1 MLSKIKKLISGNKFF
16 AGKGFSLVELI
27 VTIAIIVILVAVLV
41 PNVVVYIEQATRAQ
55 AETTAKQ
62 LYNAASVYV
71 SEELTKGHDFDPND
85 TIEPSILWSSD
96 ESLVEEPKNCDEI
109 EVKLSSTGAN
119 VNYVYVRSGD
129 YEIDSPRGNSGRVTY
144 TD

>member
-1 MLSKIKKLISGNKFF
+1 MLSKLRKIKSSE
-16 AGKGFSLVELI
+16 GFSLVELI
-27 VTIAIIVILVAVLV
+27 VTIAIIVILVSVLV
-41 PNVVVYIEQATRAQ
+41 PNVAVYIKQATQAQ

-71 SEELTKGHDFDPND
+71 SEELSKGNEFDPND
-85 TIEPSILWSSD
+85 TIEPSVLWTGD
-96 ESLVEEPKNCDEI
+96 ESLVDEPKNCDEI

-129 YEIDSPRGNSGRVTY
+129 YEVDYPRGNSGRVVY